1 MGDSGLADAAQTAFV
16 NGMHVAALAAAGV
29 ALAGAVIAYLVI
41 PAREREE
48 PATGRAAARGARPRM
63 SETAESPRRMP
74 GRPRSEASHQAI
86 IEATLELLIEGGYGA
101 LTMEAVRTRAGVG
114 KATIYRRWSSKE
126 ELVRDA
132 IVFLHDEFDDARHRQ
147 PARRLRRAR
156 HGAVRAS
163 ASRGGA
169 ATLMPRLLGESVQRP
184 RAVRDLPRPPRRAP
198 RARRCARCSSA
209 RSRAARSARDST
221 SS

>member
-1 MGDSGLADAAQTAFV
+1 V
-16 NGMHVAALAAAGV
+16 
-29 ALAGAVIAYLVI
+29 
-41 PAREREE
+41 
-48 PATGRAAARGARPRM
+48 

-86 IEATLELLIEGGYGA
+86 IRATLDLLVEGGFGS

-132 IVFLHDEFDDARHRQ
+132 IVFLHDEIEAPDTGSLRGDYDALATR
-147 PARRLRRAR
+147 
-156 HGAVRAS
+156 VRAA

-169 ATLMPRLLGESVQRP
+169 ALMPRLLGEAVNDP
-184 RAVRDLPRPPRRAP
+184 ELFAIFRAHLVDPRRAALRSVLERGIARGEI
-198 RARRCARCSSA
+198 RAGIDLDLLIDLFAGPAVYRLLITGGDMAQMFSVDEQMDA
-209 RSRAARSARDST
+209 LMNGLAP
-221 SS
+221 